1 MCVDARR
8 WVKMRALNVLIK
20 KTNGRN
26 RWKLFLIFTLQRPR
40 FFSALVNQPVRLLAF
55 RNRPVELVTSIKCH
69 VCSKTVFRVE
79 PSNPWFS
86 RLSSGMIFFFF
97 KLCLSFGPSPDFR
110 CRQWWS
116 PYTEYSRSRR
126 GLNAR
131 VSPRGRSGTRLSRV
145 RTMRTHRMRPVGPRP
160 YARVPGIA
168 IIIAITISRICGR
181 QNTAYVFLNVKKPG

>member
-1 MCVDARR
+1 M
-8 WVKMRALNVLIK
+8 
-20 KTNGRN
+20 
-26 RWKLFLIFTLQRPR
+26 
-40 FFSALVNQPVRLLAF
+40 
-55 RNRPVELVTSIKCH
+55 
-69 VCSKTVFRVE
+69 
-79 PSNPWFS
+79 S
-86 RLSSGMIFFFF
+86 RLFQNRLRCRTIESVIFPTVLRHDFFFF

-126 GLNAR
+126 GLNVR

-168 IIIAITISRICGR
+168 IIIAITISGICGR